1 MVVGIERFCLHTM
14 LLATM
19 GLLCANKSTKVCTT
33 SKRHILS
40 GWISISHQRPRH
52 VYNMRNLISLQGCS
66 KEKPGLTLII
76 VGILSEIF
84 QSVLVVLHS
93 AVVLKGQGQREE
105 VATYDLYFSSCYRV
119 RALFSSNLPSV
130 PSQTFIQ
137 ASVLRFM
144 QETTGEWLRRFE
156 GTGVPC
162 GPINNIQQ
170 VFANPQ
176 VSLRSHQWFK
186 TVANSVQTVV
196 FVQKGTKCLVQT
208 WIHITVLKAK
218 HFLYQYT
225 VYI

>member
-1 MVVGIERFCLHTM
+1 MVVGIEIFCLRTM
-14 LLATM
+14 LLAAM
-19 GLLCANKSTKVCTT
+19 GLLCAKNLPKSTKF
-33 SKRHILS
+33 KRHILS

-52 VYNMRNLISLQGCS
+52 GVWEHVYNMRNLICLQCCS
-66 KEKPGLTLII
+66 KEKPGLTWII

-84 QSVLVVLHS
+84 QGVLVVLHS
-93 AVVLKGQGQREE
+93 AVVLKGQGEE
-105 VATYDLYFSSCYRV
+105 VATYDLHFGSCCAPFSST
-119 RALFSSNLPSV
+119 L

-186 TVANSVQTVV
+186 TVAAQLSANR
-196 FVQKGTKCLVQT
+196 FICTKRN
-208 WIHITVLKAK
+208 
-218 HFLYQYT
+218 
-225 VYI
+225 